1 MDIVK
6 RPGALNGDAR
16 AHSFR
21 APLPRAQRERRRILP
36 SSSRPSIEGLPQI
49 FWADYAPWRE
59 ANLWAVERATTGDA
73 SLKTVASNMNG
84 LLNYAKFLESRDLQ
98 WFEFPARKAD
108 RCPVLYRGAL
118 IKMRDAGQIGPSTA
132 SEYMRNCIMFYRW
145 VRHRSFF
152 LHTSSCGGKNPT
164 SLNTSTGWG
173 SSERSAEPPPTSA
186 SRTVS
191 ARPNA

>member
-1 MDIVK
+1 
-6 RPGALNGDAR
+6 
-16 AHSFR
+16 
-21 APLPRAQRERRRILP
+21 
-36 SSSRPSIEGLPQI
+36 
-49 FWADYAPWRE
+49 
-59 ANLWAVERATTGDA
+59 
-73 SLKTVASNMNG
+73 MNG

-108 RCPVLYRGAL
+108 RCLVLYRGAL

-191 ARPNA
+191 AQAKRLKMGCCQSRRPIAMQFWISPQRTPRPSSTSCWPLDFYRDAARQHL